1 MPATT
6 APQIDDV
13 TSDELDATTDPD
25 GVDTTTRRGRF
36 RTGVV
41 AGVLTMVAFASA
53 CQPNAAVSVAG
64 LVGASSVDQ
73 RALEQARR
81 STQLHPFLTC
91 VRQHESDRGPYPH
104 LNGYQAKNPRSTA
117 SGAYQFLDTTW
128 RNVAPKI
135 GAGQYGRAM
144 DAPWWVQDEAA
155 MWMINN
161 GWKSAWN
168 GTGCK

>member
-1 MPATT
+1 MT
-6 APQIDDV
+6 APTAELHDGTTPHDDDSG
-13 TSDELDATTDPD
+13 TAP
-25 GVDTTTRRGRF
+25 RRLRL

-41 AGVLTMVAFASA
+41 AGVLTLVAAASA
-53 CQPNAAVSVAG
+53 CQPTAAVQVAG
-64 LVGASSVDQ
+64 LVGANAVDQ
-73 RALEQARR
+73 RAVEQARR

-91 VRQHESDRGPYPH
+91 VRQHESDRGPFPH
-104 LNGYQAKNPRSTA
+104 VNGYQAKNPRSTA

-128 RNVAPKI
+128 RNVAPKV
-135 GAGQYGRAM
+135 GGGQYGRAM

>member
-1 MPATT
+1 MSTAATT
-6 APQIDDV
+6 GSARDIESEDTVTGAEAP
-13 TSDELDATTDPD
+13 A
-25 GVDTTTRRGRF
+25 GGRTRI

-41 AGVLTMVAFASA
+41 AGVLTLVAAASA
-53 CQPNAAVSVAG
+53 CQPNAVVSV
-64 LVGASSVDQ
+64 VGQLGANSVDQ
-73 RALEQARR
+73 AVIDQARR
-81 STQLHPFLTC
+81 QTQLHPFLTC

-104 LNGYQAKNPRSTA
+104 INGYRAKNPRSTA

-128 RNVAPKI
+128 RNVAPKV
-135 GAGQYGRAM
+135 GGGQYARAM
-144 DAPWWVQDEAA
+144 DAPTWVQDDAA

>member
-1 MPATT
+1 MSTAAPAGSARDIETEDLDGIAE
-6 APQIDDV
+6 AP
-13 TSDELDATTDPD
+13 A
-25 GVDTTTRRGRF
+25 GRRTRI

-41 AGVLTMVAFASA
+41 AGVLAFVAAASA
-53 CQPNAAVSVAG
+53 CQPNAAVAV
-64 LVGASSVDQ
+64 VGQLGANSVDQ
-73 RALEQARR
+73 AVIDQARR
-81 STQLHPFLTC
+81 ETQLHPFLTC

-104 LNGYQAKNPRSTA
+104 INGYRAKNPRSTA

-128 RNVAPKI
+128 RNVAPKV
-135 GAGQYGRAM
+135 GGGQYARAM
-144 DAPWWVQDEAA
+144 DAPWWVQDDAA

>member
-1 MPATT
+1 MSTAATT
-6 APQIDDV
+6 GSARDIESEDTDTGAEAP
-13 TSDELDATTDPD
+13 A
-25 GVDTTTRRGRF
+25 GRRTRI

-41 AGVLTMVAFASA
+41 AGVLTLVAAASA
-53 CQPNAAVSVAG
+53 CQPNAVVSI
-64 LVGASSVDQ
+64 VGQLGANSVDQ
-73 RALEQARR
+73 AVIDQARR
-81 STQLHPFLTC
+81 ETQLHPFLTC

-104 LNGYQAKNPRSTA
+104 INGYRAKNPRSTA

-128 RNVAPKI
+128 RNVAPKV
-135 GAGQYGRAM
+135 GGGQSARAM
-144 DAPWWVQDEAA
+144 DAPTWVQDDAA